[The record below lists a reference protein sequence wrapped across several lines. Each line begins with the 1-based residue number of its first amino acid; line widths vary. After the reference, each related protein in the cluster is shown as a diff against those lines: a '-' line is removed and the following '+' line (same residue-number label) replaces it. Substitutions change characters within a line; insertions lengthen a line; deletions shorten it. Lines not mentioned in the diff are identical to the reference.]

1 MRVREVS
8 LPKEPTKANHQDSSN
23 GVFKEEYQVT
33 TITPIFGGGVEA
45 GVVDTNMP
53 IRAAAIRGQLRYW
66 WRFLQKNRK
75 ENPLEGTALFR
86 AERAIWGGMPGD
98 NEVLGDKDYDAAS
111 KVHIATQVIKKTQT
125 VDPDSISQMLD
136 RQGKMK
142 PLSGIKYALLS
153 AKEALLREGLTFTLS
168 VHALRKSDNRTEE
181 ENRRALS
188 QKQWD
193 SVLEAVRWWANF
205 GGVGARTRRGLGSV
219 QLEGVKP
226 LSGDE
231 VSAYGCVLKTKGSK
245 ATAKAAWNEAVGKL
259 FNFRQGRGIGRG
271 EGSGNRPGRS
281 FWPEPDTIRRLTG
294 RHGRNHTPVHKAM
307 DSFPRAMFGLPI
319 IYEIRGTGEPPKTQ
333 LLPQGASRMAS
344 PLILKAVA
352 NGRGGFITSALFLPT
367 QDLAN
372 LSLVLHRA
380 DGTRQNDSWP
390 VDDRAEQS
398 GWWPLDKAEQQEKAK
413 HIKPMQNLSPDPL
426 TAFLEYFIK

>member
-8 LPKEPTKANHQDSSN
+8 LPKEAAKANHQDSSK

-86 AERAIWGGMPGD
+86 AERAIWGGMPGE
-98 NEVLGDKDYDAAS
+98 NEVLGDKDYNAAS
-111 KVHIATQVIKKTQT
+111 KVNIATQVIKKTQT

-136 RQGKMK
+136 KQGKMK
-142 PLSGIKYALLS
+142 LLNGIKYALFS
-153 AKEALLREGLTFTLS
+153 AEKALLREGIRFTLS
-168 VHALRKSDNRTEE
+168 VHGLRKSDNRTEE
-181 ENRRALS
+181 ENRRVLS

-219 QLEGVKP
+219 QVEGVKP

-245 ATAKAAWNEAVGKL
+245 TTAKAAWNEAVGKL
-259 FNFRQGRGIGRG
+259 FSFRQGRGKD
-271 EGSGNRPGRS
+271 SGRS
-281 FWPEPDTIRRLTG
+281 LWPEADTIRSLTE
-294 RHGRNHTPVHKAM
+294 RHGKNYTPEHKAM
-307 DSFPRAMFGLPI
+307 NSFPRAMFGLPI
-319 IYEIRGTGEPPKTQ
+319 IYEIRGDDEPPKTQ
-333 LLPQGASRMAS
+333 LLPQNTKRMAS

-352 NGRGGFITSALFLPT
+352 NGRGGFITSALCLPT
-367 QDLAN
+367 QDLAD
-372 LSLVLHRA
+372 LSLALKYSGNDQSAPIATYSR
-380 DGTRQNDSWP
+380 TQNDI
-390 VDDRAEQS
+390 
-398 GWWPLDKAEQQEKAK
+398 WWPLDKAEQQEKAK